1 MTQFQLFPVQQT
13 LRCKPRA
20 SHIAALGIRQLQAIF
35 LISGLVTLAITYYNQ
50 DDKTLKAIKD
60 FSNPLVE
67 THLRSN
73 LRSFS
78 QVYIEN
84 STAFNV
90 VIASL
95 PFMLTF
101 IGICYTIFTRKPH
114 SHSHYYQSCCSA
126 LFSAYRR
133 QKKM

>member
-20 SHIAALGIRQLQAIF
+20 AYITSLGIRQFQAII
-35 LISGLVTLAITYYNQ
+35 LISAMVTLAITYYSS
-50 DDKTLKAIKD
+50 DDQTLQAIKE
-60 FSNPLVE
+60 FSSPIVE

-73 LRSFS
+73 LRSAS

-90 VIASL
+90 IIASL
-95 PFMLTF
+95 PFTLTF
-101 IGICYTIFTRKPH
+101 IGICYTIVTRKPH
-114 SHSHYYQSCCSA
+114 SHNHH
-126 LFSAYRR
+126 
-133 QKKM
+133 